1 MGEQGFVCY
10 GIKIIKWTGCKDYR
24 IIFYGPRMTRA
35 RSKQIWTDRVKKD
48 MVTII
53 LIQEITLT
61 ELNGENGV
69 M

>member
-1 MGEQGFVCY
+1 
-10 GIKIIKWTGCKDYR
+10 
-24 IIFYGPRMTRA
+24 MTRA

-48 MVTII
+48 MVTVI